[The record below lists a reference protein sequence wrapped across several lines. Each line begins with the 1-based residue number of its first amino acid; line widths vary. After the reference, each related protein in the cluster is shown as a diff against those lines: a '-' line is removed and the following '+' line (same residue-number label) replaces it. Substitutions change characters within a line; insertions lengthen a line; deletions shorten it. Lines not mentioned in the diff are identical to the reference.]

1 MTFIHLLRVYL
12 QRKVALKV
20 LICSTLCCFLYL
32 LDCWPDFIQ
41 TIRCNIPGVDVY
53 YFTNYTTRYGVYRKF
68 TYVLCAYP
76 FAANFCS
83 EWISR
88 NTYYLCS
95 RSSKKQYVLSN
106 FIFCALVGGLV
117 AGLAQILFISL
128 TSFFAPFGDG
138 YSTSNP
144 FTHNVYYDLLV
155 NGHIYGYY
163 TCSVYHSFLAGALW
177 STVGMSI
184 SIWFTSSSVA
194 VVSPFLIYYIYTQ
207 ICTLAHIARSYR
219 LDYMLSILADTN
231 SLVFGLLFPLGIV
244 VLCIFFQVLVFYH
257 RLIWRLNHESHN

>member
-12 QRKVALKV
+12 QRKVTLKI

-53 YFTNYTTRYGVYRKF
+53 YFTNYTTRYGAYRKF

-106 FIFCALVGGLV
+106 FIFCALVGGCRTSTNTIHIINI
-117 AGLAQILFISL
+117 ILCTVLGWIQHIKSL
-128 TSFFAPFGDG
+128 HTQC
-138 YSTSNP
+138 
-144 FTHNVYYDLLV
+144 LL
-155 NGHIYGYY
+155 
-163 TCSVYHSFLAGALW
+163 
-177 STVGMSI
+177 
-184 SIWFTSSSVA
+184 
-194 VVSPFLIYYIYTQ
+194 
-207 ICTLAHIARSYR
+207 
-219 LDYMLSILADTN
+219 
-231 SLVFGLLFPLGIV
+231 
-244 VLCIFFQVLVFYH
+244 
-257 RLIWRLNHESHN
+257 